1 MEMYGHTKGVLGGS
15 FSSTILD
22 MSIMERS
29 KTEETQIISNESS
42 QHVMKI
48 DQ

>member
-1 MEMYGHTKGVLGGS
+1 MEMYGHTKSVFGGS
-15 FSSTILD
+15 FSSRIID
-22 MSIMERS
+22 MSNMERS